1 MLSVA
6 TLSSCVSEMPFEQEL
21 AKANKG
27 LMELNV
33 NLQKPA
39 TRATSEVTDFPV
51 AIYNA
56 DGKALYNYNTVAE
69 VPASITMEVGTYVV
83 ESHTPG
89 VIAKR
94 MSTPY
99 YQGSESVEILKGITT
114 KAEVTCKMKNS
125 KISVGYDA
133 DFLST
138 FTSWEVTVD
147 DGSGTAL
154 SFTNGDPTSSVYWF
168 FGEEGAKELT
178 VNFRGTTKEGST
190 VAARNILTKDQASE
204 HYDDDHENFSG
215 GDAITITFTPTEST
229 DGKVSNITIT
239 ASVVFEES
247 NKTINVNV
255 VDVTNM
261 DDSGDETPGGG
272 SEGPS
277 TGGETEDAITLTMP
291 KPITLSADDAATAD
305 PSSGD
310 VKMEAT
316 NGIKSILVKV
326 DSKSDEMMEQLAAV
340 ADQYAGVD
348 LVNGCEVV
356 ANNNLVAFLASLGKE
371 ITVPTQGDTE
381 YTFPVG
387 QFYLFLGILPGEHN
401 FVMTITDM
409 NGATKSGTIKVT
421 ITE

>member
-291 KPITLSADDAATAD
+291 KPVTLSADDAATAD

>member
-356 ANNNLVAFLASLGKE
+356 ANNNLVAFLAGLGKE

>member
-326 DSKSDEMMEQLAAV
+326 DSKSDEMMEQLAVV
-340 ADQYAGVD
+340 ADQYTGVD

-356 ANNNLVAFLASLGKE
+356 ANNNLVAFLAGLGKE